1 MNIKKTQFIK
11 WFLFLPIASLLA
23 CSIGENSF
31 ITPTPIVEPQI
42 SVEEILNHSQTV
54 MLDTKTVKFQISHSN
69 GFTEIMDGIF
79 LTNAQGEFVNPD
91 AVSIIFDGEMSNG
104 FYIKSGFKI
113 VQDEVFMLNPFRENE
128 WELLPPNM
136 NPFDEMD
143 PIDSIGEVIENLQ
156 NIRSFNY
163 DPNTQQYNVFGDI
176 KTNFVAPIFGLN
188 GLLDQSTNIELK
200 IDSNHFYINQVRLIG
215 PIGNRDPE
223 DIVREI
229 IFSNYNEPLLIEV
242 P

>member
-11 WFLFLPIASLLA
+11 WFLFLPIASLIA

-31 ITPTPIVEPQI
+31 ITPTPIVE
-42 SVEEILNHSQTV
+42 SEVTVEEILNHSHAA
-54 MLDTKTVKFQISHSN
+54 MLDTETVKFQISHTN

-104 FYIKSGFKI
+104 FYIRSGFKI

-128 WELLPPNM
+128 WELLPSDM

-143 PIDSIGEVIENLQ
+143 PIDSIGKVIKNLQ

-163 DPNTQQYNVFGDI
+163 DPNTQQYNVLGDI
-176 KTNFVAPIFGLN
+176 KTDFVAPIFGLN

-200 IDSNHFYINQVRLIG
+200 IDSNLFYINQVRLIG
-215 PIGNRDPE
+215 PIGSRDPE
-223 DIVREI
+223 DIVRKI